1 MKKLVTMAFSIFV
14 LVVTTSMI
22 SSKQQT
28 SEVPTLEG
36 TWELINR
43 YNYRDDQV
51 SDTLQNVNGYRQI
64 KIFTKG
70 KVMWTRYSP
79 DDPAEWFGY
88 GSYSNTENRLKE
100 QLEYG
105 SATMMGIR
113 DTVQVFEFDLIL
125 DDDTYSQ
132 ITTDENGNR
141 SFSEN
146 YRRID

>member
-1 MKKLVTMAFSIFV
+1 MKKLLTMAFSIFV

-22 SSKQQT
+22 SSKHQT
-28 SEVPTLEG
+28 TTIPSLEG

-43 YNYRDDQV
+43 YNYDDNQI

-64 KIFTKG
+64 KIFSKG

-88 GSYSNTENRLKE
+88 GSYSNTEDRLKE
-100 QLEYG
+100 QLEFG

-125 DDDTYSQ
+125 DEDTYSQ
-132 ITTDENGNR
+132 ITTDSEGNR

>member
-1 MKKLVTMAFSIFV
+1 MRKPLTMAFSIFL

-28 SEVPTLEG
+28 TTTSLEG

-43 YNYRDDQV
+43 YNYDDNQV
-51 SDTLQNVNGYRQI
+51 SDTLPNVNGYRQI
-64 KIFTKG
+64 KIFSKG
-70 KVMWTRYSP
+70 KVMWTRHSP

-88 GSYSNTENRLKE
+88 GSYSNTENKLKE
-100 QLEYG
+100 QLEFG

-113 DTVQVFEFDLIL
+113 DTVQVFEFELLL
-125 DDDTYSQ
+125 DEDNYSQ
-132 ITTDENGNR
+132 ITIDGEGNR

>member
-1 MKKLVTMAFSIFV
+1 MKKLLTMAFSIFV

-28 SEVPTLEG
+28 TTIPSLEG

-43 YNYRDDQV
+43 YSYDDNQI

-64 KIFTKG
+64 KIFSKG

-88 GSYSNTENRLKE
+88 GSYSNTEDRLKE
-100 QLEYG
+100 QLEFG

-125 DDDTYSQ
+125 DEDTYSQ
-132 ITTDENGNR
+132 ITTDSEGNR